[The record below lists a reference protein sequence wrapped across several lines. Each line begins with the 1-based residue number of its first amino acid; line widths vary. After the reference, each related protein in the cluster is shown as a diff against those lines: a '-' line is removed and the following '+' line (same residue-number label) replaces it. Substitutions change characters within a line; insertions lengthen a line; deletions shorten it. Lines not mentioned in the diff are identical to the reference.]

1 MIEDSLAQEA
11 GVPWA
16 APRLRFDDVKGDL
29 QSVVEGDQWTRGMYT
44 RILED
49 RLGDAV
55 GRYCVLTSS
64 GTSALMASL
73 FHAADRGG
81 RRVAVPDF
89 GYHAAARAAAL
100 SGSTLHLLDSSAD
113 TPTIDAAAAL
123 SLNAPIT
130 VGMHYM
136 DILFSSSLGDL
147 RTKKRLLI
155 EDSAASL
162 LVQDRDRRAGTLGD
176 MSVISLHASKPIAAG
191 EGGAIFVDDRQE
203 ADALRRIVQRNGLI
217 ESTTYKVGSSQSLN
231 ANISELNAVLGAASL
246 ARAQR
251 HLPYLVS
258 LRKDFI
264 SALGA
269 VLDESFPATTVLR
282 STDADF
288 GPVSLLMENES
299 QRDHVL
305 RTLRSRGIQ
314 ARAMWLYAAHDD
326 PAIRAAV
333 EGPIATFPRADDWR
347 RRLLNLPFHWGFTS
361 QHSRTILEAFES
373 MSTETP

>member
-100 SGSTLHLLDSSAD
+100 SGATLHLLDSSAD

-191 EGGAIFVDDRQE
+191 EGGAIFVDDRQGSGCPT
-203 ADALRRIVQRNGLI
+203 ADRAEKRSHRVHHVQGGKLPVAQR
-217 ESTTYKVGSSQSLN
+217 QHQ
-231 ANISELNAVLGAASL
+231 
-246 ARAQR
+246 RAQR
-251 HLPYLVS
+251 RSGCRFARTGATPSSRLGVLAKGLHL
-258 LRKDFI
+258 RTRC
-264 SALGA
+264 GA
-269 VLDESFPATTVLR
+269 RRVVPCDDRPPVDRCRLR
-282 STDADF
+282 SGVASH
-288 GPVSLLMENES
+288 GEREPAG
-299 QRDHVL
+299 
-305 RTLRSRGIQ
+305 SR
-314 ARAMWLYAAHDD
+314 AAH
-326 PAIRAAV
+326 PALSGHPGTRDV
-333 EGPIATFPRADDWR
+333 VVRGP
-347 RRLLNLPFHWGFTS
+347 
-361 QHSRTILEAFES
+361 
-373 MSTETP
+373 